1 MIISET
7 IAQDYY
13 YVLHVMT
20 SEEFQKPISSMQSS
34 IRILRMINFPSGS
47 DGILS
52 RNPMHPVS
60 TAISLRA
67 LARQRILEVTASHIG
82 FNSERGYRLIENG

>member
-1 MIISET
+1 MIIPEA

-13 YVLHVMT
+13 YTLHVMT
-20 SEEFQKPISSMQSS
+20 SEEFQKPTNSMQSG
-34 IRILRMINFPSGS
+34 IRILTMITFPSSS

-82 FNSERGYRLIENG
+82 FNSERVLD